1 MFFTILI
8 GVVALLSILL
18 FIKSKRDPLKQ
29 APVPFEETHPKGE
42 FRVLQVMD
50 MSDEKV
56 QETIQFIEDIA
67 EGTSSQIPTPT
78 IERNGNIVMLKLNA
92 KLNLIDFATWV
103 NNFIF
108 ADPKGQPYQVHG
120 FYPIATAMLG
130 GKEINN
136 STLTFYTPEILN
148 SGDESRAYFK
158 TQKGKEYCY
167 DLGYHE
173 IHKVTKKEE
182 NS

>member
-1 MFFTILI
+1 
-8 GVVALLSILL
+8 
-18 FIKSKRDPLKQ
+18 
-29 APVPFEETHPKGE
+29 
-42 FRVLQVMD
+42 MD

-78 IERNGNIVMLKLNA
+78 IERNGNIVMLRLNA

-136 STLTFYTPEILN
+136 STLTFYTPETLN